1 MRINQ
6 HAHEIFCSGFIF
18 VAESL
23 LSRVTGNWQASKA
36 SETVL
41 GVDNWKF
48 GVWIVR
54 TPLKHTRGLF
64 FFFSKKIPF
73 LGLPPVFFLPQP

>member
-1 MRINQ
+1 MRINEP
-6 HAHEIFCSGFIF
+6 AHEIFCSGFIF

-48 GVWIVR
+48 GVWVVR
-54 TPLKHTRGLF
+54 IPLKHTEDSF
-64 FFFSKKIPF
+64 FFLQKKYHF
-73 LGLPPVFFLPQP
+73 

>member
-1 MRINQ
+1 MRINEP
-6 HAHEIFCSGFIF
+6 AHEIFCSGFIF

-41 GVDNWKF
+41 GVDNENSYSQLPTSLVKV
-48 GVWIVR
+48 GY
-54 TPLKHTRGLF
+54 
-64 FFFSKKIPF
+64 KI
-73 LGLPPVFFLPQP
+73 LGKV